1 MDDFVIY
8 SLFICT
14 IYLYLVY
21 YLFLVA
27 NIFKYLK

>member
-14 IYLYLVY
+14 IYLYLVNC
-21 YLFLVA
+21 LFLVA